1 MLEGHAIAGAWL
13 SITVTV
19 NEQLEVNPAA
29 SVTTNVM
36 VVTPTGKFA
45 PLARPVV

>member
-1 MLEGHAIAGAWL
+1 MCEGNEIPGAWL

-29 SVTTNVM
+29 SVTTNVL
-36 VVTPTGKFA
+36 VVTPIGKVA